1 MSNRIN
7 LLVRQCT
14 ENHCNTKCQKIVAL
28 TQDFIETKMKGAL
41 SMKRIEEIE
50 QLQAEIDH
58 RHQVEDEAVRLIS
71 ECRFEEAVKI
81 LKTI

>member
-1 MSNRIN
+1 
-7 LLVRQCT
+7 
-14 ENHCNTKCQKIVAL
+14 
-28 TQDFIETKMKGAL
+28 MKGAL

-81 LKTI
+81 LETI